1 MISVMRQRN
10 FALLWSGGFISMV
23 GDWMLFTALPISIY
37 QLTGSALATS
47 ITFMARMLP
56 GLLFGSLAGVFVDRW
71 DRKRIMLICNLI
83 LAASLLPLL
92 LVRSAEWV
100 WLIYIAT
107 FLESTVGQFF
117 SPAENALLP
126 RLVGP
131 DQLGPANALNALN
144 NNLARLV
151 GPPLGGLVVATM
163 GLAGVIWIDAATFL
177 VAAALIALVSV
188 SGRVERADAD
198 QPAAGASSA
207 WGKIW
212 RELREGLGLIRRQR
226 ALRIA
231 FAIFALCCFG
241 EGVMSVMFILWIAR
255 ALGGGAQEMGW
266 FLSAQAIGGILG
278 GLVVGRVATR
288 LGYVRL
294 LGISGILFGLIDLA
308 LFNYPRF
315 FSGVGIGLGLMA
327 LVGVPGVGFS
337 TAQNTLVQKNV
348 ADAYLGRVFGAYGTI
363 GALFYL
369 ISTAL
374 AGLVGDAI
382 GPIPLLTFQ
391 GGAYVA
397 AGVFAL
403 VTLSGIGNRES
414 GVGGQESEVRIQ
426 EPGVGEASS
435 G

>member
-23 GDWMLFTALPISIY
+23 GDWMLFTALPIYIY

-47 ITFMARMLP
+47 ISFMARMLP
-56 GLLFGSLAGVFVDRW
+56 GLLLGSLAGVFVDRW
-71 DRKRIMLICNLI
+71 DRKQIMLISNL
-83 LAASLLPLL
+83 LMAASLLPLL
-92 LVRSAEWV
+92 VVRSAELVWV
-100 WLIYIAT
+100 IY
-107 FLESTVGQFF
+107 LSSLVRSTVSQFF
-117 SPAENALLP
+117 GPAENALLP
-126 RLVGP
+126 KLVGA

-151 GPPLGGLVVATM
+151 GPPLGGLVVATT

-188 SGRVERADAD
+188 SGRVERAAD
-198 QPAAGASSA
+198 QPSAGASSA

-212 RELREGLGLIRRQR
+212 RELREGLSLIRRQR
-226 ALRIA
+226 ALRVA

-241 EGVMSVMFILWIAR
+241 EGIMSVMFILWIAR

-278 GLVVGRVATR
+278 GLIVGRVATR

-374 AGLVGDAI
+374 AGLVGDEI

-403 VTLSGIGNRES
+403 VTLSGTRNQESGIGNQEAEVRGQES
-414 GVGGQESEVRIQ
+414 GVGGV
-426 EPGVGEASS
+426 SS

>member
-23 GDWMLFTALPISIY
+23 GDWMLFTALPIYIY

-47 ITFMARMLP
+47 ISFMARMLP
-56 GLLFGSLAGVFVDRW
+56 GLLLGSLAGVFVDRW
-71 DRKRIMLICNLI
+71 DRKQIMLISNL
-83 LAASLLPLL
+83 LMAASLLPLL
-92 LVRSAEWV
+92 VVRSAELV
-100 WLIYIAT
+100 WIIYLSSFIR
-107 FLESTVGQFF
+107 STVSQFF
-117 SPAENALLP
+117 GPAENALLP
-126 RLVGP
+126 KLVGT

-163 GLAGVIWIDAATFL
+163 GLAGVIWVDAATFL

-188 SGRVERADAD
+188 SGRVERAAD

-212 RELREGLGLIRRQR
+212 RELREGLALIRRQR

-241 EGVMSVMFILWIAR
+241 EGIMSVMFILWIAR

-278 GLVVGRVATR
+278 GLIVGRVAAK

-397 AGVFAL
+397 AGLFAL
-403 VTLSGIGNRES
+403 VTLGRL
-414 GVGGQESEVRIQ
+414 GQTD
-426 EPGVGEASS
+426 ASQS
-435 G
+435 PMLADPPA

>member
-23 GDWMLFTALPISIY
+23 GDWMLFTALPLYIY

-47 ITFMARMLP
+47 VSFMARLVP
-56 GLLFGSLAGVFVDRW
+56 GLLLGSLAGVFVDRW
-71 DRKRIMLICNLI
+71 DRKRIMLISNL
-83 LAASLLPLL
+83 LMAASLLPLL
-92 LVRSAEWV
+92 VVRSAELV
-100 WLIYIAT
+100 WIIYLSSFIR
-107 FLESTVGQFF
+107 STVSQFF
-117 SPAENALLP
+117 GPAENALLP
-126 RLVGP
+126 RLVGE

-151 GPPLGGLVVATM
+151 GPPLGGLVVATT

-177 VAAALIALVSV
+177 VAAALIALVRV
-188 SGRVERADAD
+188 SGRVERADAG
-198 QPAAGASSA
+198 QPAAGATSA
-207 WGKIW
+207 WARIW
-212 RELREGLGLIRRQR
+212 RELREGLALIRSQR
-226 ALRIA
+226 ALRVA
-231 FAIFALCCFG
+231 FAIFALCSFG
-241 EGVMSVMFILWIAR
+241 EGIMSVMFILWIAR
-255 ALGGGAQEMGW
+255 TLGGGAQEMGW

-278 GLVVGRVATR
+278 GLVVGRVATS

-348 ADAYLGRVFGAYGTI
+348 ADAFLGRVFGAYGTI

-374 AGLVGDAI
+374 AGLIGDAI
-382 GPIPLLTFQ
+382 GPIPLLTIQ

-403 VTLSGIGNRES
+403 VTLAGIGNQESGIGNRES
-414 GVGGQESEVRIQ
+414 GADGEAGSVR
-426 EPGVGEASS
+426 GASS